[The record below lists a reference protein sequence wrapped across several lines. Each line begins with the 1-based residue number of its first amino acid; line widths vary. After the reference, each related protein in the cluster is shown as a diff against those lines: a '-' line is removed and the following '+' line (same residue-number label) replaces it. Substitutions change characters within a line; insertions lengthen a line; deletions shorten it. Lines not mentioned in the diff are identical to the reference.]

1 MATFY
6 QDAVKQIGSTEAV
19 LHSLYKKIG
28 RKDHVEFTEEL
39 LENRGG
45 TKKDLAS
52 FLFKVVNC
60 SLDCI
65 KILKSG
71 CLEVDALKTES
82 KCAIK
87 DLAEL
92 QSELLTSKREQIQ
105 ALQNGIEK
113 TIKTEMKSY
122 SEAVKKSSG
131 EGVTLKNIK
140 TVVKDFVEDRSRNVM
155 IFGLEETAGENLHG
169 RVKEVFEEIK
179 EKPRFKA
186 ERVGKNDDR
195 PVKVTVDSSMIVS
208 DILRKSKDLKQSV
221 FDKVFL
227 KPDRTMEQRK
237 KHRDL
242 VAKLKQNIKDSPDKH
257 HGAVAPTRRV
267 IVDGWDS
274 NDVHWM
280 SRRGVFANGPQ
291 RIGSTEW
298 DVTMLRL
305 IVTPRMYAT

>member
-28 RKDHVEFTEEL
+28 RKDPVEFTEEL

-87 DLAEL
+87 DLAEV

-105 ALQNGIEK
+105 ALQNGTEK
-113 TIKTEMKSY
+113 N
-122 SEAVKKSSG
+122 
-131 EGVTLKNIK
+131 KNGI
-140 TVVKDFVEDRSRNVM
+140 
-155 IFGLEETAGENLHG
+155 IQLGC
-169 RVKEVFEEIK
+169 KEVKLRCYSK
-179 EKPRFKA
+179 E
-186 ERVGKNDDR
+186 
-195 PVKVTVDSSMIVS
+195 
-208 DILRKSKDLKQSV
+208 
-221 FDKVFL
+221 
-227 KPDRTMEQRK
+227 
-237 KHRDL
+237 H
-242 VAKLKQNIKDSPDKH
+242 QN
-257 HGAVAPTRRV
+257 
-267 IVDGWDS
+267 
-274 NDVHWM
+274 
-280 SRRGVFANGPQ
+280 SREG
-291 RIGSTEW
+291 
-298 DVTMLRL
+298 
-305 IVTPRMYAT
+305 YC